1 MLAAVPSA
9 ALGHAEFLSASPA
22 PGERVQSPP
31 AEIVVVFTEP
41 LNRRLSSARLFDARR
56 GQRIAARVSLP
67 RPNRMLLRPMRRLRA
82 GAYIVRWH
90 TVSILDGHALEGSFG
105 FGVRTPA
112 LGHLQK
118 LEESPLARDGWL
130 RIGLRALWYGALF
143 FFAGGLLCAV
153 VLDSRS
159 RPGLWLLGGAGAR
172 ALPAGERSDAA
183 LRRIWARTQ
192 TAGWLAV
199 IAGSGVVAAETE
211 DAAGSLSWHAIDAYL
226 LSTVAGG
233 ARAAA
238 VICVA
243 GAALLARR
251 AWRIGAVAIL
261 LALGAIAVGGHANS
275 AAPRALALLSDW
287 AHLAAGVLWVG
298 GISQIA
304 TVWLPRLPRLSLAE
318 RDRVV
323 AQVLERFGRVA
334 LPAAATV
341 VAAGA
346 LNALIELGRLSALW
360 STGYGRVLGVKI
372 ALVGALLTASYLHA
386 FRLRPRIIGT
396 GRDCATPDRR
406 HWRVLGTQPI
416 VAGVVLGAAALLAA
430 FPLPARE
437 LLETTPA
444 PPMSTPAGLRPPTR
458 HELSVAEEAGA
469 WIAAAWVTPALSHA
483 TGTVRLFDD
492 QIRAVPAHIAVR
504 AGRARGCGIGCTTFS
519 VPAGQRALRLNVRLG
534 RRTAVA
540 TIPIAWV
547 PSGTGEAQR
556 ILRASI
562 AAVGRLRSWQIN
574 EQLSTGLGGGPA
586 RSHYR
591 IAGRDQYEVAYRS
604 AGFGETIAIGPRV
617 WVLEPDRSWQESV
630 GRPIDAR
637 ELMPWWTHRT
647 AVRLLGIETGHGHP
661 VADIGLADLH
671 HPAREIPF
679 WFRLRVDLRTMLP
692 LSMRMITAAHFMDQ
706 RYYGFNLPARI
717 HPPRATR

>member
-1 MLAAVPSA
+1 
-9 ALGHAEFLSASPA
+9 
-22 PGERVQSPP
+22 
-31 AEIVVVFTEP
+31 
-41 LNRRLSSARLFDARR
+41 
-56 GQRIAARVSLP
+56 
-67 RPNRMLLRPMRRLRA
+67 
-82 GAYIVRWH
+82 
-90 TVSILDGHALEGSFG
+90 
-105 FGVRTPA
+105 
-112 LGHLQK
+112 
-118 LEESPLARDGWL
+118 
-130 RIGLRALWYGALF
+130 
-143 FFAGGLLCAV
+143 
-153 VLDSRS
+153 
-159 RPGLWLLGGAGAR
+159 
-172 ALPAGERSDAA
+172 
-183 LRRIWARTQ
+183 
-192 TAGWLAV
+192 
-199 IAGSGVVAAETE
+199 
-211 DAAGSLSWHAIDAYL
+211 
-226 LSTVAGG
+226 
-233 ARAAA
+233 
-238 VICVA
+238 
-243 GAALLARR
+243 
-251 AWRIGAVAIL
+251 
-261 LALGAIAVGGHANS
+261 
-275 AAPRALALLSDW
+275 
-287 AHLAAGVLWVG
+287 
-298 GISQIA
+298 
-304 TVWLPRLPRLSLAE
+304 
-318 RDRVV
+318 
-323 AQVLERFGRVA
+323 
-334 LPAAATV
+334 
-341 VAAGA
+341 
-346 LNALIELGRLSALW
+346 
-360 STGYGRVLGVKI
+360 
-372 ALVGALLTASYLHA
+372 
-386 FRLRPRIIGT
+386 
-396 GRDCATPDRR
+396 
-406 HWRVLGTQPI
+406 